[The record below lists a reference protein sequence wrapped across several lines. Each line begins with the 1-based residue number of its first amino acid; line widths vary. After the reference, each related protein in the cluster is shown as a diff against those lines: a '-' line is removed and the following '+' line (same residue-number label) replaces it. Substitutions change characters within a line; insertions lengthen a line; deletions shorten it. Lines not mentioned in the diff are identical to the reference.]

1 MARLKQG
8 KPTTMPF
15 RRILSVHNIVA
26 FALLSAAAPVLTQA
40 TEEASPPTYHVRF
53 GDLNLDSAAGTEFL
67 YRRIRW
73 GAGIV
78 CRGFEGREI
87 SQQTAHNRCERE
99 AIERAVTEV
108 GHPRLTAYYSKLN
121 HGKMPSIAF
130 NARSTDSVVRMVAG
144 Q

>member
-1 MARLKQG
+1 
-8 KPTTMPF
+8 MP
-15 RRILSVHNIVA
+15 RPKLLSIHNIVA
-26 FALLSAAAPVLTQA
+26 FALLSATAPVLTRA
-40 TEEASPPTYHVRF
+40 AADESPPTYHVHF
-53 GDLNLDSAAGTEFL
+53 ADLNLDSAAGTEFL

-87 SQQTAHNRCERE
+87 SQQAAHERCEKE

-121 HGKMPSIAF
+121 HGKMPSTAS
-130 NARSTDSVVRMVAG
+130 NAKSPDSVVRMVAG
-144 Q
+144 H